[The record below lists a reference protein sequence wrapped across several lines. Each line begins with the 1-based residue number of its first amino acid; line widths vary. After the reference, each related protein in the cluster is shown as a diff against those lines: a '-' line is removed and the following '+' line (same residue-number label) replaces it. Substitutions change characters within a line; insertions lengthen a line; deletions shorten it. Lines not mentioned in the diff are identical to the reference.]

1 MTQIERIWEFR
12 EVLRLTSL
20 KPELQDHKPLF
31 PVSFAVATLGT
42 LPKEDVRNSIRW
54 WSYTAFLLLRGLSLQ
69 EWTQADARLPQAYY
83 LLQLN
88 LDSFSRQDATLPTSG
103 FVAFPIWSRVLLY
116 LLGSLLVIR
125 VGQRPSLFYFPLDH
139 RVNNVVGSLRSLD
152 FPLSIPTLQTF
163 IFAFGYKNPFVEGE
177 DFRDSVKIPV
187 LVS

>member
-1 MTQIERIWEFR
+1 MFGTQSDDGLTQHFSSCEVYHFNSEPRQTPVFHRRITCYNSTWI
-12 EVLRLTSL
+12 
-20 KPELQDHKPLF
+20 LF
-31 PVSFAVATLGT
+31 HGRTQ
-42 LPKEDVRNSIRW
+42 
-54 WSYTAFLLLRGLSLQ
+54 Q
-69 EWTQADARLPQAYY
+69 E
-83 LLQLN
+83 
-88 LDSFSRQDATLPTSG
+88 PTSG

-125 VGQRPSLFYFPLDH
+125 VGQRPSLFYFPFSH